1 MNLSE
6 GLVYSDERDLAVL
19 EIKPMLVSANTS
31 TPHLADLLE
40 NSFLVICPGKKKDC
54 NLSFHQEFRHLLSIG
69 SEEMIFWEDIW
80 QCFTRTGHSG
90 KESTCQWRRH
100 KRHGFDFWIVNIP
113 WGRKWQPL
121 QYSYLENSTDKGAW
135 RATVHGV
142 TKSRTRLGTKLVFTR
157 TTV

>member
-54 NLSFHQEFRHLLSIG
+54 NLSFH
-69 SEEMIFWEDIW
+69 
-80 QCFTRTGHSG
+80 
-90 KESTCQWRRH
+90 
-100 KRHGFDFWIVNIP
+100 
-113 WGRKWQPL
+113 
-121 QYSYLENSTDKGAW
+121 
-135 RATVHGV
+135 
-142 TKSRTRLGTKLVFTR
+142 
-157 TTV
+157 